1 MTKTVRFLVVLVLAG
16 LFCFSQ
22 AWLVA
27 AKDFPEP
34 GDQMPEVLNF
44 AFPVPEQSQGGFGV
58 RIPAGQKTFTLPD
71 LDREYFLLEVVGVY
85 CPVCHTQA
93 PDMVRLHQR
102 IQRDAKLSSKV
113 VVLAVAAG
121 ATPMEVEH
129 LQKNW
134 RFPFPILQDG
144 DYSLHKLLGEPDTPF
159 TVLIDQNG
167 TIHYAQLGRI
177 DVADFFTQ
185 MKHVM
190 R

>member
-1 MTKTVRFLVVLVLAG
+1 MTKILRFLVVSVLAG

-22 AWLVA
+22 AWMAA
-27 AKDFPEP
+27 AKDLP
-34 GDQMPEVLNF
+34 GSGEQMPEVLDF
-44 AFPVPEQSQGGFGV
+44 AFPVPEQIQGGFGV
-58 RIPAGQKTFTLPD
+58 RIPADQKTFTLPD
-71 LDREYFLLEVVGVY
+71 LDGEYFLLEVVGVY

-102 IQRDAKLSSKV
+102 IQRDAKLASKV

-134 RFPFPILQDG
+134 RFPFPILQDE
-144 DYSLHKLLGEPDTPF
+144 DYTLHKLLGEPDTPF
-159 TVLIDQNG
+159 TVLIDRNG
-167 TIHYAQLGRI
+167 TIHYAHLGRI
-177 DVADFFTQ
+177 DVTDLFTQ

>member
-1 MTKTVRFLVVLVLAG
+1 MTKAIRFLVVLALVG
-16 LFCFSQ
+16 VFCFSQ
-22 AWLVA
+22 ARMAA
-27 AKDFPEP
+27 AKDLPEP
-34 GDQMPEVLNF
+34 GAQRPEVLDF
-44 AFPVPEQSQGGFGV
+44 AFPVPEQIQDGFDV
-58 RIPAGQKTFTLPD
+58 EIPAGRETFALRD
-71 LDREYFLLEVVGVY
+71 LDREYFLLEVAGVY
-85 CPVCHTQA
+85 CPVCHAQA

-102 IQRDAKLSSKV
+102 IQRDAELSSKV

-144 DYSLHKLLGEPDTPF
+144 DYILHKLLGEPDTPF

-167 TIHYAQLGRI
+167 TIHYAHLGRI
-177 DVADFFTQ
+177 DVADIFTH
-185 MKHVM
+185 MKQIM